1 MGVADVRNV
10 PAPVPATRLRP
21 ARTQPPTAPI
31 PTPRVGAACTRPGPA
46 PVPATRRRATE
57 QPLGS
62 PTAHPPAQPEPEVS
76 AQRARWEPA
85 KPSLEEEAEREGP
98 CLPGEEEEK
107 EEELRGGSCLLV
119 KEMREDPHLPVVGE
133 AREGPRLTGVEELL
147 QPGAAAVEVPGEGL
161 LQPGAVEEGEPEVP
175 VPGEPAQPE
184 GEACDSR
191 LSLRAACWRGV
202 RASLWIR
209 LKADAPAQHPQ

>member
-1 MGVADVRNV
+1 M
-10 PAPVPATRLRP
+10 
-21 ARTQPPTAPI
+21 
-31 PTPRVGAACTRPGPA
+31 PA

-98 CLPGEEEEK
+98 CLLGEEEEK

-119 KEMREDPHLPVVGE
+119 KEMREDPHLPVVRE
-133 AREGPRLTGVEELL
+133 AREGPRLTGWRS
-147 QPGAAAVEVPGEGL
+147 
-161 LQPGAVEEGEPEVP
+161 
-175 VPGEPAQPE
+175 
-184 GEACDSR
+184 CSSR
-191 LSLRAACWRGV
+191 EWQQRRYRVRGY
-202 RASLWIR
+202 SN
-209 LKADAPAQHPQ
+209 QEQ